1 MTRENRSSN
10 MSETSVKSDMLPL
23 QGRRILVT
31 RAREQASVLSD
42 QVRALGAEPLEFP
55 TIRIVP
61 PREWEPLDH
70 ALARLFANDT
80 EEHSYYSWLIF
91 TSANGVI
98 FCCERIK
105 QLGYDTQSLQHVRIA
120 AIGPATAAALRRYG
134 LSADLV
140 PDAYIA
146 ESVAQALIEE
156 SKRHSETLNDKHILL
171 PRAAEA
177 RDILITLLQEAGA
190 QVDEIAAYRTLP
202 VAKNDAQGH
211 EILQRLLADQI
222 DLITFTSSS
231 TVRNFVRWL
240 NTALDT
246 GSYLFEN
253 ADEDAQ
259 CITPLHAI
267 ARLEGNDLHQH
278 RTRIA
283 CIGPITAQTARE
295 CGLKVDIE
303 AQTFTITGLIEAI
316 VAFYQHPESDSIQL

>member
-240 NTALDT
+240 QSVEA
-246 GSYLFEN
+246 GKVMM
-253 ADEDAQ
+253 
-259 CITPLHAI
+259 
-267 ARLEGNDLHQH
+267 HQ
-278 RTRIA
+278 TRIA
-283 CIGPITAQTARE
+283 CIGPITARTARE